1 MKCQAV
7 KAATEA
13 AGTYTWSVEVTDDAG
28 GRTEF
33 QCLWAP
39 DLQYNETTVRL
50 QKLSGDARLIAI
62 ALDIFDGSDVAYL
75 TPPGGAPWHVAGTAA
90 HPDAARLVLCGL
102 CLPDPQG
109 FLRATV
115 AFRRVISGSLPQI
128 AWSPRRLARAAK
140 AAAPGDPL
148 QYLPY
153 VRAGIQYWADR
164 SRQAFGDDQLAA
176 TARAIQEKSEFE
188 RSFQRLTGRAFDPV
202 ADRIGPEDLLD
213 ASPIPLPA
221 VASPPAVT
229 GTCSVCGRGPN
240 HGELTEDLETGLI
253 AHRACADIPADY

>member
-75 TPPGGAPWHVAGTAA
+75 TPPGGGPWHLAGTVA
-90 HPDAARLVLCGL
+90 HPDAAQLVLSGL

-109 FLRATV
+109 FLRASV
-115 AFRRVISGSLPQI
+115 SFRRVISGSLPQI
-128 AWSPRRLARAAK
+128 SWSPRHLARAAK

-153 VRAGIQYWADR
+153 LRAGIQYWDACV
-164 SRQAFGDDQLAA
+164 RQAFDDDKPAA
-176 TARAIQEKSEFE
+176 SAQAIQEKAEFE
-188 RSFQRLTGRAFDPV
+188 RSFRRLTGREFDPV
-202 ADRIGPEDLLD
+202 ADRIGPEDLID
-213 ASPIPLPA
+213 ANPMPLPA
-221 VASPPAVT
+221 VVPPPALT
-229 GTCSVCGRGPN
+229 GTCSVCGRGARD
-240 HGELTEDLETGLI
+240 GELTEDLETGLI